1 MKLLPSDFFIKT
13 NESIKYIFK
22 WTALSVLVG
31 VVVGL
36 AAVLFTSSLNWG
48 ISLLSGLRN
57 TVWVYVMP
65 IFGLFMSGLITS
77 KFAPEAA
84 GHGTDAIIKSYNEKW
99 GKVDIIVVPVKLIAS
114 VFTMLLG
121 DLQEGKGQRS
131 KWVVVLVILLGRN

>member
-77 KFAPEAA
+77 K
-84 GHGTDAIIKSYNEKW
+84 ICS
-99 GKVDIIVVPVKLIAS
+99 
-114 VFTMLLG
+114 
-121 DLQEGKGQRS
+121 RS
-131 KWVVVLVILLGRN
+131 CRPWYRCNH